1 MDRQYYLDL
10 ASSRLRMPIGA
21 DLVLHECP
29 DAEQIVLDGR
39 RLGEIVESTARRY
52 HTPLA
57 IPLMD
62 LRLEKA
68 DLLGVLGLTSVDP
81 DSFHFSQPPAEDLP
95 DRDAPFGQ
103 ANQAQFDAIR
113 YVRGA
118 GLVPVGMSIGPFSLT
133 TKLIADPIA
142 SIAMAGMGVTAEED
156 AGVQMVERC
165 LRLAE
170 FAIERSL
177 RAQIAAG
184 AAAVLVC
191 EPAANVV
198 YLSPRQLAAGSDI
211 FERLVIQPNLRLK
224 RQLSE
229 AGVDLIF
236 HDCGEL
242 NDFMVREFSTRLDPA
257 ILSLGSSRQLWED
270 AALVPK
276 HVVLFG
282 NLPTKSFYSDT
293 AMPVEKVES
302 LTLELIERMRAAAHP
317 HILGSECDVLHVPDA
332 AATIRRKV
340 DVMLT
345 CSRTRE
351 FSTSLDSH
359 GSTAS

>member
-1 MDRQYYLDL
+1 MNRQYYLDL
-10 ASSRLRMPIGA
+10 ASSGLRMPIGA
-21 DLVLHECP
+21 DLVLHESP

-39 RLGEIVESTARRY
+39 RLADVVASTARRY
-52 HTPLA
+52 GTPLA
-57 IPLMD
+57 VPLMD

-68 DLLGVLGLTSVDP
+68 DLLGLLGVTGVDA
-81 DSFHFSQPPAEDLP
+81 DSFHFSEPPAADLP
-95 DRDAPFGQ
+95 APDAPFAA

-113 YVRGA
+113 HIHGTD
-118 GLVPVGMSIGPFSLT
+118 LVPVGMSIGPFSLT
-133 TKLIADPIA
+133 TKLIADPIT

-156 AGVQMVERC
+156 AGVRMVERC

-211 FERLVIQPNLRLK
+211 FERLVIQPNLRL
-224 RQLSE
+224 RRLLAD

-257 ILSLGSSRQLWED
+257 ILSLGSSRKLWED
-270 AALVPK
+270 AALAPK

-282 NLPTKSFYSDT
+282 NLPTKSFYSDA
-293 AMPVEKVES
+293 AMPVEKVEN
-302 LTLELIERMRAAAHP
+302 LTLELIERMRVAAHP

-332 AATIRRKV
+332 AATIRHKV

-345 CSRTRE
+345 CGRA
-351 FSTSLDSH
+351 
-359 GSTAS
+359 G